1 MVAAAAVVA
10 EAGVDVVVVVVVV
23 VLDTRPWPHS
33 CETKSR
39 FWQVRLPFL
48 IFWVGQKHTIP
59 MFCKK
64 DGVQSR
70 NVVVSAGIVEID
82 ADDDDDDDDDD
93 SRFARAKK
101 QAAARSCPPAVTNI
115 F

>member
-1 MVAAAAVVA
+1 MVAAAAAAVVA

-70 NVVVSAGIVEID
+70 NVVSAGIVEID
-82 ADDDDDDDDDD
+82 ADDDDDDDD

>member
-1 MVAAAAVVA
+1 MVAAAAAAVVA
-10 EAGVDVVVVVVVV
+10 EAGVVVVVVVV

-70 NVVVSAGIVEID
+70 NVVSAGIVEID
-82 ADDDDDDDDDD
+82 ADDDDDDD